1 MREEQDMA
9 VFISK
14 MNTSSPVH
22 TKTKICNKHFN
33 LNDRLLKSL
42 FRTTGAFECH
52 QCTINFSLINSN
64 LFSITLQKKK
74 KNPSNRTLTTWFW
87 SHAHSCCCYI
97 KPRHG
102 GTQEQS
108 ILLRDIL
115 LIADESGLY
124 SLVFGVLWLRPYW
137 NLNSCLKTCKYC
149 SSSFILS
156 DKQMSKTKL
165 HSTLCLE

>member
-1 MREEQDMA
+1 MWEEQDMA

-42 FRTTGAFECH
+42 FKTTGTFECH
-52 QCTINFSLINSN
+52 QCTINFSLIYSN
-64 LFSITLQKKK
+64 LFSIKLQKTKK
-74 KNPSNRTLTTWFW
+74 TSNSTLTAWFW

-115 LIADESGLY
+115 H
-124 SLVFGVLWLRPYW
+124 VLWLRPYW
-137 NLNSCLKTCKYC
+137 NLNSCLKTCKYRL
-149 SSSFILS
+149 SFFLLP
-156 DKQMSKTKL
+156 DKQVSETKL
-165 HSTLCLE
+165 YSTLCLE